1 MPQSFEGEVFAL
13 GRDEHAGR
21 GGEGV
26 ESEQPEGW
34 WAVDDHAFDCI
45 GHRCDRLAQSGLAF
59 VERCE
64 LDLGAGEIDVRGH
77 EAQQRHC
84 GLHHHFVHRGIASE
98 ELVDG
103 AAHSRRIESEAGGGV
118 GLGVE
123 IDEQHG
129 MAELRQRGAEVD
141 GGGRLADA
149 PLLVDDG
156 EDGCPGG
163 SQHLGVRANYR
174 CYIWGHSAEL

>member
-1 MPQSFEGEVFAL
+1 
-13 GRDEHAGR
+13 
-21 GGEGV
+21 
-26 ESEQPEGW
+26 
-34 WAVDDHAFDCI
+34 
-45 GHRCDRLAQSGLAF
+45 
-59 VERCE
+59 
-64 LDLGAGEIDVRGH
+64 
-77 EAQQRHC
+77 
-84 GLHHHFVHRGIASE
+84 
-98 ELVDG
+98 
-103 AAHSRRIESEAGGGV
+103 
-118 GLGVE
+118 
-123 IDEQHG
+123 